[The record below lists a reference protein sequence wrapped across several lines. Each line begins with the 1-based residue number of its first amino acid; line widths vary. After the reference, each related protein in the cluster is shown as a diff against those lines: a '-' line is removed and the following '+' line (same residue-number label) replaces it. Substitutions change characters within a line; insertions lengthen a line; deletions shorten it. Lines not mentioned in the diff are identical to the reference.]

1 MSTVDNT
8 IGAGGVTPPAT
19 IKIWDPLV
27 RVFHWS
33 LATLFLAAYVT
44 GEDAGQVHI
53 AAGYAIAG
61 LIALRIVWGFVG
73 PRHAR
78 FSNFVRSPREVL
90 AYLRD
95 VALLRA
101 PRYLGHNPAGGAM
114 IVGLLVMLSGTAIT
128 GYMMTTD
135 AFWGAKWVEEVHET
149 VANLTV
155 GLVVFHILGVLLSS
169 FLHGENLVKSM
180 ITGRKR
186 AFLIVDVRKNA
197 PAGPARAARRFRPPR
212 QLR

>member
-1 MSTVDNT
+1 MSTVDHT
-8 IGAGGVTPPAT
+8 IAAGGATPSAT
-19 IKIWDPLV
+19 IKVWDPFV

-44 GEDAGQVHI
+44 GEEAGRVHI
-53 AAGYAIAG
+53 AAGYAVAG

-78 FSNFVRSPREVL
+78 FSNFVQSPRAVL

-114 IVGLLVMLSGTAIT
+114 IIGLLVMLLGTGLT
-128 GYMMTTD
+128 GYLMTTD
-135 AFWGAKWVEEVHET
+135 AFWGARWVEEIHEAF
-149 VANLTV
+149 ANLTV
-155 GLVVFHILGVLLSS
+155 GLIAFHVFGVLFSS
-169 FLHGENLVKSM
+169 FVHGENLVKSM
-180 ITGRKR
+180 FTGRKR
-186 AFLIVDVRKNA
+186 RS
-197 PAGPARAARRFRPPR
+197 
-212 QLR
+212 

>member
-8 IGAGGVTPPAT
+8 IGAGGATPPAA
-19 IKIWDPLV
+19 IKVWDPFV
-27 RVFHWS
+27 RAFHWS

-44 GEDAGQVHI
+44 GEDAGRVHV

-61 LIALRIVWGFVG
+61 LIALRIAWGFVG

-78 FSNFVRSPREVL
+78 FGNFVRSPRAVL

-95 VALLRA
+95 AALLKA

-114 IVGLLVMLSGTAIT
+114 IIGLLVMLLGSGIT

-135 AFWGAKWVEEVHET
+135 AFWGSKWVEEVHET
-149 VANLTV
+149 FANLTM
-155 GLVVFHILGVLLSS
+155 GLVVFHVLGVLFSS
-169 FLHGENLVKSM
+169 FVHGENLVKSM
-180 ITGRKR
+180 ITGWKR
-186 AFLIVDVRKNA
+186 
-197 PAGPARAARRFRPPR
+197 PS
-212 QLR
+212 

>member
-8 IGAGGVTPPAT
+8 TGAGGATPPAT
-19 IKIWDPLV
+19 IKVWDPLV

-33 LATLFLAAYVT
+33 LATLFLAAYLT

-53 AAGYAIAG
+53 AAGYVIAG

-78 FSNFVRSPREVL
+78 FSNFVRSQREVF

-114 IVGLLVMLSGTAIT
+114 IVGLLAMLSGTAIT

-135 AFWGAKWVEEVHET
+135 ALWGAKWVEEVHET

-169 FLHGENLVKSM
+169 FQHRENLVKSM
-180 ITGRKR
+180 ITGRK
-186 AFLIVDVRKNA
+186 
-197 PAGPARAARRFRPPR
+197 PR
-212 QLR
+212 S

>member
-1 MSTVDNT
+1 MSTVDNMM
-8 IGAGGVTPPAT
+8 GAGGVTPPAA
-19 IKIWDPLV
+19 IKVWDPLV
-27 RVFHWS
+27 RVLHWS
-33 LATLFLAAYVT
+33 LATLFLTAYLT

-61 LIALRIVWGFVG
+61 LMALRIVWGFVG

-78 FSNFVRSPREVL
+78 FGNFVRSPREVL

-95 VALLRA
+95 VALRRA

-114 IVGLLVMLSGTAIT
+114 IVALLVMLLGTGIT

-149 VANLTV
+149 FANLTV
-155 GLVVFHILGVLLSS
+155 GLVVFHVLGVLFSS
-169 FLHGENLVKSM
+169 FAHGENLVKSM

-186 AFLIVDVRKNA
+186 RS
-197 PAGPARAARRFRPPR
+197 
-212 QLR
+212 